1 MEDKR
6 IAINEGMSELQTLKT
21 AIHEIAHAKLHDI
34 DLNAPKDEQP
44 RVDRRTREVEAESV
58 AYTVCQHYGLDTSD
72 YSFGYVAGWSSGR
85 ELSELKS
92 SLETI
97 RSAAAEIINSI
108 DANFAELQ
116 KAQDK
121 EQTAGQEQPTRE
133 GQEAAPQPEAPKKA
147 DTAGKEKP
155 EAAPKEAFTPETIYR
170 VRRNPYSDSRE
181 NSHLLQAYVTQEN
194 GRAKMGDVLYTGTP
208 EKCRELMGQLKSGE
222 LTEGD
227 VKQLYAKAQET
238 AQTTGQDKDTLEID
252 KEIIAKAAASPRKED
267 KTLLWFCRPS
277 GTHCFR
283 ERDVFLKDTAPHN
296 TWRFYMEQT
305 SDRVLAYAIELTGTE
320 RGKIKGNLYELDY
333 AKHYERVKEKE
344 LPADTVKLIY
354 EHGEREIPAGQFFNG
369 NPDYELGKFER
380 FEAVPNDPDALQS
393 LLQEERRSREQLPP
407 GDFKAHIA
415 ALRDGLIE
423 TEARRIV
430 REMKRHDTPNS
441 PNKTHFM
448 VELSPAFMQ
457 LAATK
462 DTDRL
467 FSMLPYKTLAFSKI
481 EGRHGTYAL
490 IDKGENR
497 DRKIRKP
504 RPSIRAQLKA
514 DKAKTAPK
522 KAAAKTK
529 NHDMEV

>member
-1 MEDKR
+1 MNKFED
-6 IAINEGMSELQTLKT
+6 
-21 AIHEIAHAKLHDI
+21 
-34 DLNAPKDEQP
+34 
-44 RVDRRTREVEAESV
+44 VDVIT
-58 AYTVCQHYGLDTSD
+58 
-72 YSFGYVAGWSSGR
+72 
-85 ELSELKS
+85 
-92 SLETI
+92 SLEAIMKQNTAFFQNDFDLDRNI
-97 RSAAAEIINSI
+97 
-108 DANFAELQ
+108 LQ
-116 KAQDK
+116 
-121 EQTAGQEQPTRE
+121 
-133 GQEAAPQPEAPKKA
+133 
-147 DTAGKEKP
+147 
-155 EAAPKEAFTPETIYR
+155 
-170 VRRNPYSDSRE
+170 
-181 NSHLLQAYVTQEN
+181 
-194 GRAKMGDVLYTGTP
+194 
-208 EKCRELMGQLKSGE
+208 
-222 LTEGD
+222 
-227 VKQLYAKAQET
+227 
-238 AQTTGQDKDTLEID
+238 
-252 KEIIAKAAASPRKED
+252 KAAASPTAED
-267 KTLLWFCRPS
+267 RRLLWFSRPS
-277 GTHCFR
+277 GTSCFR
-283 ERDVFLKDTAPHN
+283 ERDVFLKGTRQHN
-296 TWRFYMEQT
+296 TWRFYGEQT
-305 SDRVLAYAIELTGTE
+305 RDKVLAYAVELTGIVN
-320 RGKIKGNLYELDY
+320 GKIKGNLYELDY
-333 AKHYERVKEKE
+333 PQHFRHVKEQA
-344 LPADTVKLIY
+344 LPADNYTLLY
-354 EHGEREIPAGQFFNG
+354 EHGERVQPAGQYLDG
-369 NPDYELGKFER
+369 NPDPQLGKFER

-467 FSMLPYKTLAFSKI
+467 FSMLPYKTLSFSKI

>member
-1 MEDKR
+1 MPEQSKFE
-6 IAINEGMSELQTLKT
+6 NM
-21 AIHEIAHAKLHDI
+21 
-34 DLNAPKDEQP
+34 DLFA
-44 RVDRRTREVEAESV
+44 
-58 AYTVCQHYGLDTSD
+58 
-72 YSFGYVAGWSSGR
+72 
-85 ELSELKS
+85 
-92 SLETI
+92 SLEAIMKQNTG
-97 RSAAAEIINSI
+97 
-108 DANFAELQ
+108 FYQ
-116 KAQDK
+116 
-121 EQTAGQEQPTRE
+121 
-133 GQEAAPQPEAPKKA
+133 
-147 DTAGKEKP
+147 
-155 EAAPKEAFTPETIYR
+155 
-170 VRRNPYSDSRE
+170 SD
-181 NSHLLQAYVTQEN
+181 L
-194 GRAKMGDVLYTGTP
+194 D
-208 EKCRELMGQLKSGE
+208 
-222 LTEGD
+222 
-227 VKQLYAKAQET
+227 
-238 AQTTGQDKDTLEID
+238 ID
-252 KEIIAKAAASPRKED
+252 KEIIAKAAASPHRED

-283 ERDVFLKDTAPHN
+283 ER
-296 TWRFYMEQT
+296 
-305 SDRVLAYAIELTGTE
+305 
-320 RGKIKGNLYELDY
+320 GKIKGNLYELDY
-333 AKHYERVKEKE
+333 SKHYERVKEKE

-354 EHGEREIPAGQFFNG
+354 EHGERVQEAGRYFDG
-369 NPDYELGKFER
+369 TPDPQLGKFER

-393 LLQEERRSREQLPP
+393 LLQEERRSREQLSP

-430 REMKRHDTPNS
+430 REMKRHYEPNS

-448 VELSPAFMQ
+448 AELSPAFMR

-467 FSMLPYKTLAFSKI
+467 FSMLPYKTLSFSKI

-497 DRKIRKP
+497 DREIRKP

>member
-1 MEDKR
+1 MPKQSKFE
-6 IAINEGMSELQTLKT
+6 NV
-21 AIHEIAHAKLHDI
+21 
-34 DLNAPKDEQP
+34 DLFA
-44 RVDRRTREVEAESV
+44 
-58 AYTVCQHYGLDTSD
+58 
-72 YSFGYVAGWSSGR
+72 
-85 ELSELKS
+85 
-92 SLETI
+92 SLEAIMKQNTG
-97 RSAAAEIINSI
+97 
-108 DANFAELQ
+108 FYQ
-116 KAQDK
+116 
-121 EQTAGQEQPTRE
+121 
-133 GQEAAPQPEAPKKA
+133 
-147 DTAGKEKP
+147 
-155 EAAPKEAFTPETIYR
+155 
-170 VRRNPYSDSRE
+170 SD
-181 NSHLLQAYVTQEN
+181 
-194 GRAKMGDVLYTGTP
+194 
-208 EKCRELMGQLKSGE
+208 
-222 LTEGD
+222 
-227 VKQLYAKAQET
+227 
-238 AQTTGQDKDTLEID
+238 LEID

-283 ERDVFLKDTAPHN
+283 ERDVFLKD
-296 TWRFYMEQT
+296 
-305 SDRVLAYAIELTGTE
+305 YAIELTGKE

-430 REMKRHDTPNS
+430 REMKRHYEPNS

-448 VELSPAFMQ
+448 AELSPAFMR